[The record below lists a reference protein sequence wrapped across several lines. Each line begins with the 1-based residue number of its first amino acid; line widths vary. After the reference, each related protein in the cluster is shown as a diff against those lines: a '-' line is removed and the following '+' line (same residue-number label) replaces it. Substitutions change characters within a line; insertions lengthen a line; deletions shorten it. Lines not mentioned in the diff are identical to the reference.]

1 MKNQR
6 LNIALVA
13 LVVAIL
19 IVIPYS
25 RGKFASKD
33 STVRGTLP
41 LGLLLQPTG
50 RRLKVVNTVK
60 DGPITGLGAGD
71 YITQVND
78 IKVSSIAGFRKALQ
92 DVKLG
97 ESVRL
102 TVLRD
107 KSLLTISK
115 KHLGPVE
122 VPHPGESGFT
132 EELTLTSNRSLGSD
146 ALPSGSSA
154 PGAGPRYL
162 QSNYADFGMKFR
174 EDDGRLV
181 VEALP
186 SGSVAA
192 AYGVVPEDILFQIDQ
207 NKITSLASFHSAA
220 AQKYVGDRADVML
233 IRGESIV
240 IIEGMQLDA
249 AGVQAANGFQPKIYA
264 FSDLTRES
272 VEQLMQNPFDLEN
285 AIGRSPL
292 EPNEETTTLD
302 QIADTPAS
310 SVADVL
316 GALEFDTGFDL
327 GKPSLEVPPAPTI
340 SDEELEATNPLSDVM
355 SSSDSGDVGDV
366 RDGEGPFRPFNALEE
381 IGEVAGDSLALTK
394 PNAVPR
400 FDDVKGVPL
409 EGVAEQLP
417 VPSSSESV
425 RTVRPG
431 GLKDAVAVP
440 AFAGPQVDGSDNVSA
455 LADRTIVNPFTADVS
470 GRPNDIASTYDPA
483 RGTHSESEFGSVMVA
498 PENEGEY
505 RRDLAKPRAIT
516 KNSSLP
522 SAAPIVPP
530 LESLDMPQPSYD
542 DIPVYDAAPL
552 QPHQFADQGSM
563 SHLSVTPEE
572 SFDGFPMSMGL
583 PRQPHCSYC
592 DDWGCDQCVWQADY
606 DFTLNRLLYGNDE
619 PLISIGGWGSIGY
632 HTARNDLFNNRPNTF
647 SAHQAWLY
655 LERTATSDSP
665 LGFRADVMYGI
676 DAGDTQAFGN
686 NPGNWDFANGFDRGA
701 YGWALPQL
709 YAEVALGDWS
719 VKAGHFYTLIG
730 YEVVTAPDNFFYSH
744 AMTMYNSEP
753 FTHTGVVASR
763 SVGDKMEIHAGWTLG
778 WDTGFDRL
786 GDGSSWLGGISY
798 DFTEFLSLTYMSTA
812 GDFGARGSE
821 AYSHSI
827 VLNASLTDK
836 LEWIVQSDLLRV
848 GSTNESNVG
857 VNQYLLYSATDQ
869 LGIGA
874 RMEWWNADVITGYAP
889 HDAVLP
895 TDGKLSYFAATFG
908 FNYQPVY
915 NLIVRPEVRH
925 DWSPAADYSETYFAM
940 DAILRF

>member
-6 LNIALVA
+6 LNIAVVA

-25 RGKFASKD
+25 RGKFAGEDPSA
-33 STVRGTLP
+33 TGTLP
-41 LGLLLQPTG
+41 LGLLLQPIG
-50 RRLKVVNTVK
+50 RRLKVVSTVK
-60 DGPITGLGAGD
+60 DGPNTGLDAGD

-78 IKVSSIAGFRKALQ
+78 TKVSSIAGFRKALQ
-92 DVKLG
+92 GVEQG

-102 TVLRD
+102 TVVRD

-115 KHLGPVE
+115 KHLGPIE

-132 EELTLTSNRSLGSD
+132 DEVTLTSNRSLGSD
-146 ALPSGSSA
+146 VPSSGSS
-154 PGAGPRYL
+154 PTGAGTRYL
-162 QSNYADFGMKFR
+162 KSNFADFGMEFR
-174 EDDGRLV
+174 EDGGRLV
-181 VEALP
+181 VETLP
-186 SGSVAA
+186 AGSVAA
-192 AYGVVPEDILFQIDQ
+192 AYGVEPEDILFQIDH
-207 NKITSLASFHSAA
+207 NKITTLASFHAA
-220 AQKYVGDRADVML
+220 AAKKYVGDSADVML

-240 IIEGMQLDA
+240 IIEGMRLAA
-249 AGVQAANGFQPKIYA
+249 AGVEAANGFQPKIYA
-264 FSDLTRES
+264 FSDLSKDS

-285 AIGRSPL
+285 EIGRDPL
-292 EPNEETTTLD
+292 ELGEGITAPDE
-302 QIADTPAS
+302 IADTPAS
-310 SVADVL
+310 RVADAL
-316 GALEFDTGFDL
+316 GAMEIDTDFDL
-327 GKPSLEVPPAPTI
+327 GKPSLEVPAAPTFN
-340 SDEELEATNPLSDVM
+340 DEELEAANPLSDVV
-355 SSSDSGDVGDV
+355 SSSDSGNVD
-366 RDGEGPFRPFNALEE
+366 DGKTPFRPFTALEE
-381 IGEVAGDSLALTK
+381 IGEVAGDSLKLTK
-394 PNAVPR
+394 PNAIPR

-417 VPSSSESV
+417 VPSRRESV
-425 RTVRPG
+425 RTIPPG
-431 GLKDAVAVP
+431 GIQDAVDAP
-440 AFAGPQVDGSDNVSA
+440 AFAGPQVDGPDNISA
-455 LADRTIVNPFTADVS
+455 LEDRAIVNPFTANGS

-483 RGTHSESEFGSVMVA
+483 RGGQSESEFGSVMVA

-505 RRDLAKPRAIT
+505 RSGRGKPRAIT

-522 SAAPIVPP
+522 SAAPIAPP
-530 LESLDMPQPSYD
+530 LESLDMPQSEYD
-542 DIPVYDAAPL
+542 GIRTYDAAPFQQ

-563 SHLSVTPEE
+563 SHLSVSPEE
-572 SFDGFPMSMGL
+572 SFDGFSASTGL
-583 PRQPHCSYC
+583 PRQPHCGYC
-592 DDWGCDQCVWQADY
+592 GDWGCDQCVWEADN

-619 PLISIGGWGSIGY
+619 PLISIGGWGSIGF
-632 HTARNDLFNNRPNTF
+632 HTAGNDLFNNRPSTVA
-647 SAHQAWLY
+647 AHQAWLF
-655 LERTATSDSP
+655 LERTATAESP

-753 FTHTGVVASR
+753 FTHTGVIASR
-763 SVGDKMEIHAGWTLG
+763 SVGNNTEIHAGWTLG

-786 GDGSSWLGGISY
+786 GDGSSWLGGISHE
-798 DFTEFLSLTYMSTA
+798 FTENLSLTYMSTA

-827 VLNASLTDK
+827 LLSAALTDK

-857 VNQYLLYSATDQ
+857 INQYLLYSATDQ

-889 HDAVLP
+889 HGAVLP
-895 TDGKLSYFAATFG
+895 TEGKLSYFAATFG
-908 FNYQPVY
+908 LNFQPVY

-925 DWSPAADYSETYFAM
+925 DWSPVADYSETYFAM